1 MKLGIGIDT
10 GGTCTDAVLYDFET
24 RTVLGKNK
32 ALTTP
37 HDLKAG
43 ILNALDGL
51 DPALCRKAVLAG
63 LSTTLAT
70 NACVEGKFRRTRLL
84 LLGIDHT
91 GVERFG
97 ADYGLTDPDDVR
109 YLPCKTTIDGKI
121 LEEPNWE
128 TLRTNAKEWFHDVE
142 AAAVCEVY
150 GVRNGGVLERK
161 AAQILTE
168 QTGLPVMCASELF
181 SACPAWSGARARC
194 STPGCS
200 Q

>member
-24 RTVLGKNK
+24 STVLGKNK

-37 HDLKAG
+37 HDLTAG

-51 DPALCRKAVLAG
+51 DPVLCRKAVLAG

-142 AAAVCEVY
+142 AAAVCEESRANPD
-150 GVRNGGVLERK
+150 GTDRSSGHVRQRTVFRPVQPGAGRER
-161 AAQILTE
+161 AAQR
-168 QTGLPVMCASELF
+168 
-181 SACPAWSGARARC
+181 RAAP
-194 STPGCS
+194 SNQPFP
-200 Q
+200 